1 MRTIIAFYEALAA
14 AVVGHIAIVL
24 AIIGVAVLI
33 VAAYHYGR
41 HTQHGADRAALAES
55 YKHGLDDG
63 LDVRAAEGRRVKL
76 DNAQVRGGVGG
87 VEVRGIIPTG
97 IDLGGPG
104 DWPYTLAPGSFARI
118 LGESDPTGVTPWRDV
133 PAKLKADDAVREWR
147 AERGLVAD

>member
-76 DNAQVRGGVGG
+76 DNAQVRGAVGG

-104 DWPYTLAPGSFARI
+104 DWPYTLAPLA
-118 LGESDPTGVTPWRDV
+118 LTPWRDV

-147 AERGLVAD
+147 AERGLVAE